1 MMVGTKSGK
10 QKKCSTLKN
19 VSRNIWNGVAWL
31 TREKLFVFMGPTV
44 KFYSIILTYEMLALT
59 VRYIIMSGTTLL

>member
-19 VSRNIWNGVAWL
+19 VYRNIWNGVAWL
-31 TREKLFVFMGPTV
+31 TRKKLFVFMGPTV
-44 KFYSIILTYEMLALT
+44 KFIA
-59 VRYIIMSGTTLL
+59 